1 MWCPLEKWSILHSP
15 IPKFGLHTS
24 NNVESVSSALRATRK
39 LPILDM
45 LFDIECY
52 VGTKWAENLGKHSQ
66 WMLFT
71 KKAALCVGE
80 ALHHATDT
88 IVTKN
93 LVPHSLYKL
102 RQKWKSLFNL
112 QWISTTRIKFA
123 HVDTTKTWV
132 RHVFMMNKQNDIADL
147 FHPIWRNETF
157 QEAYKE
163 EVEVEVRPFVLKG
176 TLTAAVCIA
185 PTIVKK
191 KGRPKKKQRESQQA
205 TVQLSQKRLMKCGK
219 CGGFGHNKRTCTS
232 QLA

>member
-1 MWCPLEKWSILHSP
+1 MEVPLQ
-15 IPKFGLHTS
+15 FAVDF
-24 NNVESVSSALRATRK
+24 NNKNQICTCRYDK
-39 LPILDM
+39 DM
-45 LFDIECY
+45 GAPCVHVL
-52 VGTKWAENLGKHSQ
+52 
-66 WMLFT
+66 
-71 KKAALCVGE
+71 LC
-80 ALHHATDT
+80 L
-88 IVTKN
+88 K
-93 LVPHSLYKL
+93 
-102 RQKWKSLFNL
+102 
-112 QWISTTRIKFA
+112 
-123 HVDTTKTWV
+123 
-132 RHVFMMNKQNDIADL
+132 MMNKQNDIADL